1 MRREPHVRFC
11 ERAAVRFLRATHLR
25 IGVFHGDE
33 NIGRTSPTVIVC
45 VMSAT
50 GAFDIKN
57 WRGRPTPGALRGSP
71 ITE

>member
-1 MRREPHVRFC
+1 MHADDF
-11 ERAAVRFLRATHLR
+11 R